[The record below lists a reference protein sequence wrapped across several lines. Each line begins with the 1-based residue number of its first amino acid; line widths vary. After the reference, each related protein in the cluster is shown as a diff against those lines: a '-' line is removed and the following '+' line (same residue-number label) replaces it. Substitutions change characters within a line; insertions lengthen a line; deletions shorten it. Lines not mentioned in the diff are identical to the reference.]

1 MGWRLVSRCLRR
13 TVSIMSKHR
22 YRDFVVL
29 LAMTV
34 LYVSVMAAVV
44 AHRTGYIGAVCDPA
58 DPLADAAVCQP

>member
-1 MGWRLVSRCLRR
+1 
-13 TVSIMSKHR
+13 MSKHR